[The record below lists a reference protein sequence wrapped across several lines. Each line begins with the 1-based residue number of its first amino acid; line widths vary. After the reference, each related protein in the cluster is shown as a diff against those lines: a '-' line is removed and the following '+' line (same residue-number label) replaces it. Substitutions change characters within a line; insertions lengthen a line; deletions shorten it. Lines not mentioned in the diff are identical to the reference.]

1 MPACIVTS
9 GMPWAMRLAIR
20 SMRKH
25 EETTNASA
33 SERIYA
39 PANAGHSD
47 RTDGRTTGRRVPWRL
62 VRPCHITNK
71 NKNIMGKR
79 FVNVTPHAIT
89 LNNGVVFPTSG
100 TVARVS
106 NTFGSPDKD
115 NVMDI
120 SYGNIE
126 GLPEPAD
133 NTLYIVSAIVL
144 SAAKEKGRT
153 DCVAPAT
160 GHPDCV
166 RSDKGFIVSVPGFVR

>member
-1 MPACIVTS
+1 MT
-9 GMPWAMRLAIR
+9 MR
-20 SMRKH
+20 
-25 EETTNASA
+25 
-33 SERIYA
+33 
-39 PANAGHSD
+39 
-47 RTDGRTTGRRVPWRL
+47 RTDGRTRESYARAA
-62 VRPCHITNK
+62 RPSLSYNK
-71 NKNIMGKR
+71 NKNIMGKK

-106 NTFGSPDKD
+106 NSFSNPDDD

-120 SYGNIE
+120 HYGDIE
-126 GLPEPAD
+126 GLPAPAPD
-133 NTLYIVSAIVL
+133 TLYIVSSIVL

-166 RSDKGFIVSVPGFVR
+166 RSEKGFIVSVPGFVR

>member
-1 MPACIVTS
+1 
-9 GMPWAMRLAIR
+9 
-20 SMRKH
+20 
-25 EETTNASA
+25 
-33 SERIYA
+33 
-39 PANAGHSD
+39 
-47 RTDGRTTGRRVPWRL
+47 
-62 VRPCHITNK
+62 
-71 NKNIMGKR
+71 MGKR

-106 NTFGSPDKD
+106 NTFGNPDGD
-115 NVMDI
+115 NVMNI

-160 GHPDCV
+160 GHPDCL
-166 RSDKGFIVSVPGFVR
+166 RSEKGLILSVPGFVR

>member
-1 MPACIVTS
+1 M
-9 GMPWAMRLAIR
+9 
-20 SMRKH
+20 
-25 EETTNASA
+25 E
-33 SERIYA
+33 
-39 PANAGHSD
+39 
-47 RTDGRTTGRRVPWRL
+47 
-62 VRPCHITNK
+62 K
-71 NKNIMGKR
+71 NFI
-79 FVNVTPHAIT
+79 NVTPHAIT

-106 NTFGSPDKD
+106 NSFSDPDGD

-133 NTLYIVSAIVL
+133 NTLYIVSALVL

-166 RSDKGFIVSVPGFVR
+166 RSEKGFIVSVPGFVR

>member
-1 MPACIVTS
+1 MCPRTL
-9 GMPWAMRLAIR
+9 GMTIR
-20 SMRKH
+20 
-25 EETTNASA
+25 
-33 SERIYA
+33 
-39 PANAGHSD
+39 
-47 RTDGRTTGRRVPWRL
+47 RTDGRTGERCAPAA
-62 VRPCHITNK
+62 RPSLSYNIKTKSMEK
-71 NKNIMGKR
+71 NFI
-79 FVNVTPHAIT
+79 NVTPHAIT

-106 NTFGSPDKD
+106 NTFGNPDDD
-115 NVMDI
+115 NVMNI

-126 GLPEPAD
+126 ELPEPAD
-133 NTLYIVSAIVL
+133 STLYIVSALVL